1 MNAITGDQERLI
13 VMLEARISDFEKKMQ
28 RAERKGTSTY
38 RGLSR
43 DSRRATRQMEMDM
56 NRSSASINRA
66 ISGVSSKIGVFGK
79 SLAAG
84 FVGGAVAAAFAG
96 LTSNI
101 SETVKGIAEIG
112 DEAKRSGMSLQTFQ
126 EWKYVAEQNRI
137 GIDSLVDGFKELSL
151 RADEFVTTG
160 QGSASAAFQRLGF
173 SAKDLK
179 KKLEDPSELMLEII
193 KRLQKFDR
201 AAQIRIAD
209 ELFGGTGGEKFVQL
223 LSQGE
228 GELRKTIA
236 KAHEAGAV
244 LDKELV
250 DKAAEIDQRFQA
262 LSARVSAFGKK
273 LAVTL
278 ADIPFD
284 ALNTTIDE
292 LFKNDGQARS
302 IIGNEALQGL
312 KEAGALTDDQVKNV
326 EQLRN
331 GYLRL
336 EEGARASSMA
346 LASAAGMADQLGND
360 ALWEVLAGASR
371 DMRELADQFSRGEIS
386 GGDFAKK
393 LGVIQG
399 NASDALAEL
408 QGIDKQG
415 FSGVISNLGALG
427 KAIIALIPRARELQ
441 KALPGGT
448 PGMDTGTPLTV
459 ADIQLPGT
467 DLAPTSSPRP
477 KSTPFLG
484 DVVTPENFNPSKG
497 GKGGGGSSR
506 DQLKA
511 MIDQITQ
518 ETVALNAQAQALIEV
533 TGSSRDYGD
542 AQEYAQTKAKLLAA
556 AQAEGKEITPELAAQ
571 IDGLALSYSK
581 AGKAAD
587 DAADRLDKVHE
598 RSQQVADAMTSV
610 FSAALEGADSARQAV
625 ASLLKE
631 LAKAMMHK
639 AFTSLVGGLFGGG
652 SPMMPL
658 GGYTL
663 ANVAGARAAGGSVT
677 GGRTYLVGEKGPEL
691 WTAPRSGTIIPNH
704 KIGAGGN
711 KPQPVNI
718 NVTVSGARGNA
729 EIRQMVT
736 EGVGAGL
743 SHFSSY
749 VLPVR
754 VSQISQNP
762 DIVGA

>member
-43 DSRRATRQMEMDM
+43 NSRRATRQMEMDM

-126 EWKYVAEQNRI
+126 EWKFVAEQNRI

-179 KKLEDPSELMLEII
+179 KRLEDPSELMLEII

-209 ELFGGTGGEKFVQL
+209 EVFGGTGGEKFVQL

-236 KAHEAGAV
+236 KAHETGAV

-250 DKAAEIDQRFQA
+250 DKAADIDRRFQQLA
-262 LSARVSAFGKK
+262 ARVAAFGKK
-273 LAVTL
+273 LAVAL
-278 ADIPFD
+278 ADVPFD
-284 ALNTTIDE
+284 AFNTSIDE
-292 LFKNDGQARS
+292 LFKSEGQGRA
-302 IIGNEALQGL
+302 ILGDEAFQGL
-312 KEAGALTDDQVKNV
+312 KDAKALTDEQVQSV

-336 EEGARASSMA
+336 EEGARASSME

-399 NASDALAEL
+399 NASDALTEL
-408 QGIDKQG
+408 QGIDQQG

-427 KAIIALIPRARELQ
+427 KAIIALIPRARELR

-448 PGMDTGTPLTV
+448 PGMDTGTPMTL

-467 DLAPTSSPRP
+467 NLAPTSSPRP
-477 KSTPFLG
+477 TRTPFPG

-533 TGSSRDYGD
+533 TGSSRDYGN
-542 AQEYAQTKAKLLAA
+542 AQEYARTKAKLLAA
-556 AQAEGKEITPELAAQ
+556 AQAEGKKITPELAAQ
-571 IDGLALSYSK
+571 IDKLALSYAE
-581 AGKAAD
+581 AGKSAD
-587 DAADRLDKVHE
+587 DAAQKLQDAQDAAKAG
-598 RSQQVADAMTSV
+598 ADAISGI
-610 FSAALEGADSARQAV
+610 FDAALDGADSAREAV
-625 ASLLKE
+625 ANLLREIAKAQLNKAFAQLASGAGAGPLGFLGSLLS
-631 LAKAMMHK
+631 
-639 AFTSLVGGLFGGG
+639 FDGGG
-652 SPMMPL
+652 DTPN
-658 GGYTL
+658 G
-663 ANVAGARAAGGSVT
+663 
-677 GGRTYLVGEKGPEL
+677 
-691 WTAPRSGTIIPNH
+691 PRSGGVDGKGGFLAVMHPNERVIDKTRNQSGQMNTVKVQVEGGDLVLTDNGQIAA
-704 KIGAGGN
+704 KI
-711 KPQPVNI
+711 
-718 NVTVSGARGNA
+718 
-729 EIRQMVT
+729 
-736 EGVGAGL
+736 
-743 SHFSSY
+743 
-749 VLPVR
+749 R
-754 VSQISQNP
+754 VSAMHAAA
-762 DIVGA
+762 GAVATSKRQFGSNAQTYDLRGTT